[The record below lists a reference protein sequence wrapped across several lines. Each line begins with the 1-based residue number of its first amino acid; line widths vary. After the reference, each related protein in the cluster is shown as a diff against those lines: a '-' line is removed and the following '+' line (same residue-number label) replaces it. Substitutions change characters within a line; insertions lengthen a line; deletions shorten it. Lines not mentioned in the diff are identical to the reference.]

1 MARLR
6 ELECVVEV
14 PNERCWQWLFHGEA
28 ASLRFSAGYDDV
40 PVERR
45 PIILGRIR
53 FPKNGGMTL
62 QTNSIL
68 RAIEAARFFGPRLGP
83 QVVAMRCRV
92 VNRCFAAEEGKPDD
106 LMKTLDQNV
115 SVIDPRVAELAL
127 EWEFKGR
134 PRPRTM
140 QEVERVAA
148 DCDRPEVLEELR
160 GIADGGRRN
169 HGKIPPRDDPAVEG
183 FANRRRS
190 AAEQDL
196 SERGAV
202 RRKHAT
208 HPGSRQHEAFG
219 ASPLH
224 VHDLQVAQQADVRR
238 LAAGLDELVEDLPA
252 PLQQVPAAP
261 EGLAELEA
269 AHAEPVAVALGAL
282 LDVAELLERGE
293 QPEDVVLVQVEA
305 LREGGDA
312 LLLLVA
318 EGLEEAD
325 RIDHRLDRVVPLR
338 LLHRVLLHA
347 RRLASARQGSR
358 RARCLSPAGD
368 RKVVSK
374 GPVSVGNRDA
384 SL

>member
-1 MARLR
+1 MPSAPRTNRTLLATMTHEPFQPVRLYYAIPGRAPVTARLR

-148 DCDRPEVLEELR
+148 ESLQ
-160 GIADGGRRN
+160 RRI
-169 HGKIPPRDDPAVEG
+169 KSKE
-183 FANRRRS
+183 
-190 AAEQDL
+190 
-196 SERGAV
+196 
-202 RRKHAT
+202 
-208 HPGSRQHEAFG
+208 
-219 ASPLH
+219 
-224 VHDLQVAQQADVRR
+224 DVP
-238 LAAGLDELVEDLPA
+238 LVEDY
-252 PLQQVPAAP
+252 PLHPDEETSEFRDLAN
-261 EGLAELEA
+261 GLHLRAIRALEHYNGNTHLTLTA
-269 AHAEPVAVALGAL
+269 IIVRAV
-282 LDVAELLERGE
+282 E
-293 QPEDVVLVQVEA
+293 Q
-305 LREGGDA
+305 GMG
-312 LLLLVA
+312 
-318 EGLEEAD
+318 
-325 RIDHRLDRVVPLR
+325 
-338 LLHRVLLHA
+338 
-347 RRLASARQGSR
+347 
-358 RARCLSPAGD
+358 AGD
-368 RKVVSK
+368 QQ
-374 GPVSVGNRDA
+374 GQGA
-384 SL
+384 